1 MTRCFHC
8 GEAVPDGV
16 AIFATIAGACEP
28 VCCPGCKAAA
38 DWIAG
43 LGLDGYY
50 RLRSEPAPRPDDAA
64 DFSAWD
70 RPALRRLHVREH
82 ASDRAEIVFLVE
94 GLRCAACGWL
104 IEQTLGR
111 AAGVHEVA
119 VNAPARRVRLEF
131 DPNTAS
137 LAALMERLAQLGYTP
152 QPLDASALDSARTRE
167 DRDALKRLIVAGLG
181 AMQAMMYAVALYAG
195 SFDGIEPA
203 TRDFFRWLGFLVATP
218 VVF

>member
-8 GEAVPDGV
+8 GEAVPEGV
-16 AIFATIAGACEP
+16 AIFATIAGASQP
-28 VCCPGCKAAA
+28 MCCPGCKAAT

-50 RLRSEPAPRPDDAA
+50 RMRSEPALRPPENV

-82 ASDRAEIVFLVE
+82 ARDRAEIVFLVE

-111 AAGVHEVA
+111 APGVHEVA
-119 VNAPARRVRLEF
+119 VNALARRVRLDF
-131 DPNTAS
+131 DPATVS
-137 LAALMERLAQLGYTP
+137 LAALMQRLAQLGYTP
-152 QPLDASALDSARTRE
+152 QPLD
-167 DRDALKRLIVAGLG
+167 
-181 AMQAMMYAVALYAG
+181 
-195 SFDGIEPA
+195 
-203 TRDFFRWLGFLVATP
+203 
-218 VVF
+218 